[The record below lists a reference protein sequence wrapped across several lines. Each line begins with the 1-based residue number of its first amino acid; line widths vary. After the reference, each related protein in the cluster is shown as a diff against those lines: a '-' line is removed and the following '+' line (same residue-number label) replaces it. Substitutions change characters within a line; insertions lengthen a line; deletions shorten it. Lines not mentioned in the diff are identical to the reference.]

1 MITNTLKKLTIIF
14 LGIAVATSS
23 AQALP
28 LEEFYNYLYNTNT
41 NQFTVGQYTF
51 VDVGVSSSF
60 DGEPDVETDNVRDID
75 DDSAELNGEVDMNDF
90 RNGIVFFVYGQ
101 DEDMVEDTED
111 DYDSYDEV
119 RDDEEDDDFEVI
131 RVDRDLDGRDD
142 FSRDVRGLEDDERYY
157 VVLCVEFEDDNN
169 DETLRCG
176 DVEDFETDRNG
187 NNNDENPDVDTED
200 AHEIDDDSAEL
211 NGEVD
216 MNDFNNGRVFF
227 VWGEDED
234 GVDDVEREDRYSDI
248 DEDGD
253 DLQKQIVDNDLDGQ
267 QSYRL
272 DIFSLDDNTDIYFR
286 ICVEYEDEDNDDTI
300 ECGSVEEFETDN

>member
-23 AQALP
+23 AQAFT